1 MAIRNLSN
9 LLIRAISMVI
19 FAICL
24 ILFNAGLAEASTILY
39 YGQSYSPYEMRFTY
53 SSQEKTVF
61 TSVNGTIKPVA
72 LDSSHGKLYFAD
84 PLEGVIYQS
93 KLTGSSTTP
102 YLSGVYAEG
111 LAVDADSNFF
121 YYTQSHTDDSNIEH
135 YNVVR
140 ANLTNPLNSPTVLY
154 TTETG
159 TPEAITVAENGDV
172 YFSDPH
178 ESVAAIYKVAS
189 GTSNPVAFM
198 TDVHAYGLAVQG
210 EFLYFSEAYDPNFKI
225 RKVKLSDKSVSDFV
239 YVSSTGAPK
248 ALTIAGSDLYVA
260 DMHSSVAK
268 IYKINL
274 VSQAQSVELSNVNA
288 GGIAVLIN
296 TPPLVT
302 VNTGI
307 STNENTP
314 VVISNTELQ
323 TTDTQTTEPGEL
335 VYKLLTVPGK
345 GKLTID
351 GTEMAVN
358 AEFTQSDINNSMIRY
373 VPSPTE
379 NGNDSFTF
387 NVNDGMGEYVTG
399 TNTFNITINAA
410 NSAPTFIKG
419 ADQTILEDAGPQ
431 TIVGWATAMSVGPA
445 DESDQTY
452 EFSCSNDNN
461 SLFTE
466 QPRVAH
472 NGTLTYTPA
481 ADAYGIATVT
491 VTMTDSGD
499 TANGGKNSTAQTF
512 TITITGINEAPSFT
526 GGTNQTVLED
536 AGPQTIAGWA
546 SGISAGPME
555 NDQTLVFSVSSD
567 NNSLFSVKPAISAN
581 GTLTYTTASNVYG
594 SATVTVTLKDNGG
607 TDNGG
612 ADTSS
617 SQQFTITVTA
627 VNDAPTFT
635 KGANQTIAEGAG
647 EQTVKWATAMSVGP
661 ANESGQTYDFITT
674 NDNNSLFTEQPRVAH
689 DGTLTY
695 TPASN
700 AYGSATVTVT
710 MKDNGGTLNGG
721 VDTSSQSFVISV
733 TSVNDPP
740 AIIVPG
746 PQSIL
751 EDNALTFAGA
761 NTISIADSDAGSNPI
776 ELGITVD
783 IGALSLNGT
792 NGLSFSS
799 GDGSA
804 DSTMLFTGTL
814 ENINQALNGMIYI
827 PASNYS
833 GSAILTINVN
843 DQGNTGDGGELTDSN
858 TVNIAIASVN
868 DAPTLDAIADLT
880 LPNNP
885 GQQTVNL
892 TGISPGGGEDQNL
905 TLTAASNNPSMIPDI
920 SVNYTSPDATGSLT
934 FTPVKSGT
942 AMITVLLKD
951 DGNNTNG
958 GVNTQTIRFSVAV
971 GGSHS
976 GGGGS
981 SGTSSERPK
990 LDNPPVI
997 DLTNDMD
1004 STASLAPKP
1013 VNNLVS
1019 GNQALIV
1026 KNQGITVEFPPQ
1038 SLMGPELE
1046 DAIKETGSVLE
1057 IKVRAISETE
1067 KAKLLELAP
1076 LGQSTGIFELGGTIF
1091 DLSSQFTT
1099 PAANGTN
1106 NTVKIASFP
1115 EPVAVTIDLSSWG
1128 ELSPAQI
1135 AGLTGVRFEK
1145 DDSGKITMVKLGG
1158 TYNPVTKAFTF
1169 YTDRFSLYGVLRAEN
1184 LVNINLVL
1192 NTTTATVNG
1201 SSKAL
1206 DVGPIL
1212 INDRTMVPF
1221 RFIGE
1226 AFGAKVDWLADTR
1239 TVVIIL
1245 DNKEM
1250 RLTVDEKVP
1259 GLDVS
1264 PVIVQGRTLVPIRYI
1279 SENLGAYVKW
1289 FPSSR
1294 KIEIVK

>member
-1 MAIRNLSN
+1 M
-9 LLIRAISMVI
+9 
-19 FAICL
+19 
-24 ILFNAGLAEASTILY
+24 
-39 YGQSYSPYEMRFTY
+39 
-53 SSQEKTVF
+53 
-61 TSVNGTIKPVA
+61 
-72 LDSSHGKLYFAD
+72 
-84 PLEGVIYQS
+84 
-93 KLTGSSTTP
+93 
-102 YLSGVYAEG
+102 
-111 LAVDADSNFF
+111 
-121 YYTQSHTDDSNIEH
+121 
-135 YNVVR
+135 
-140 ANLTNPLNSPTVLY
+140 
-154 TTETG
+154 
-159 TPEAITVAENGDV
+159 
-172 YFSDPH
+172 
-178 ESVAAIYKVAS
+178 
-189 GTSNPVAFM
+189 
-198 TDVHAYGLAVQG
+198 
-210 EFLYFSEAYDPNFKI
+210 
-225 RKVKLSDKSVSDFV
+225 
-239 YVSSTGAPK
+239 
-248 ALTIAGSDLYVA
+248 
-260 DMHSSVAK
+260 
-268 IYKINL
+268 
-274 VSQAQSVELSNVNA
+274 
-288 GGIAVLIN
+288 
-296 TPPLVT
+296 
-302 VNTGI
+302 
-307 STNENTP
+307 
-314 VVISNTELQ
+314 
-323 TTDTQTTEPGEL
+323 
-335 VYKLLTVPGK
+335 
-345 GKLTID
+345 
-351 GTEMAVN
+351 
-358 AEFTQSDINNSMIRY
+358 
-373 VPSPTE
+373 
-379 NGNDSFTF
+379 
-387 NVNDGMGEYVTG
+387 
-399 TNTFNITINAA
+399 
-410 NSAPTFIKG
+410 
-419 ADQTILEDAGPQ
+419 
-431 TIVGWATAMSVGPA
+431 
-445 DESDQTY
+445 
-452 EFSCSNDNN
+452 
-461 SLFTE
+461 
-466 QPRVAH
+466 
-472 NGTLTYTPA
+472 
-481 ADAYGIATVT
+481 
-491 VTMTDSGD
+491 
-499 TANGGKNSTAQTF
+499 
-512 TITITGINEAPSFT
+512 
-526 GGTNQTVLED
+526 
-536 AGPQTIAGWA
+536 
-546 SGISAGPME
+546 
-555 NDQTLVFSVSSD
+555 
-567 NNSLFSVKPAISAN
+567 
-581 GTLTYTTASNVYG
+581 
-594 SATVTVTLKDNGG
+594 
-607 TDNGG
+607 
-612 ADTSS
+612 
-617 SQQFTITVTA
+617 
-627 VNDAPTFT
+627 
-635 KGANQTIAEGAG
+635 
-647 EQTVKWATAMSVGP
+647 
-661 ANESGQTYDFITT
+661 
-674 NDNNSLFTEQPRVAH
+674 
-689 DGTLTY
+689 
-695 TPASN
+695 
-700 AYGSATVTVT
+700 
-710 MKDNGGTLNGG
+710 
-721 VDTSSQSFVISV
+721 
-733 TSVNDPP
+733 
-740 AIIVPG
+740 
-746 PQSIL
+746 
-751 EDNALTFAGA
+751 
-761 NTISIADSDAGSNPI
+761 
-776 ELGITVD
+776 D

-1038 SLMGPELE
+1038 SLMDPELE